1 MKEISDYSR
10 MVEEAIAAKRYG
22 AMRPSSLYEP
32 VEYGLQKGG
41 KRLRPVMLLMAGD
54 AFGADTACLT
64 DAAVGI
70 EMFHNFTLLHDDV
83 MDRSD
88 MRRGRPT
95 VHRRWDENT
104 AILSGDTMLTL
115 ASSLMRQVPDKCLR
129 GVLETFD
136 AMAVEVYEGQRLDM
150 DFEERDDVSVEQ
162 YLEMIEKKT
171 SALLGASARIGA
183 YIAGASEADCA
194 LMYEYGV
201 KLGIAFQIQD
211 DYLDLYGDPATFGKP
226 IGGDVLNGKKTF
238 LTVSAL
244 ALGDGVAEEVR
255 SGMALPA
262 DAEKIEKMRSVYD
275 RAGIPEIC
283 REAIARY
290 SGEAVAALN
299 ATAISEEN
307 RLPLE
312 QLVDRLIHRR
322 K

>member
-88 MRRGRPT
+88 MRRG
-95 VHRRWDENT
+95 
-104 AILSGDTMLTL
+104 LTL
-115 ASSLMRQVPDKCLR
+115 ASSLMRQVPDRCLR

-255 SGMALPA
+255 YGMALPA